1 MSEIEE
7 QPTIRRRSEPLSWG
21 EWLLAGLA
29 VLALA
34 GGVLVEWYRIS
45 GR

>member
-1 MSEIEE
+1 MADTED
-7 QPTIRRRSEPLSWG
+7 PVVRRRNEPVSVG

-29 VLALA
+29 IAALA
-34 GGVLVEWYRIS
+34 GGVLVEWYRMS